1 MQNINEAKA
10 VPTRFTPKAESL
22 LTKSVA
28 AESRGRIA
36 AQACTD
42 QMIADGLKWTDFI
55 SPAGKTGESTS
66 TPELYTALKGAILK
80 GLGAPAVKMHA
91 LPVKSLSDTD
101 KANKDANNKL
111 IGRKMVAQRDAI
123 RLRVDKEYAAS
134 KSKATTKA
142 PQTPQMPKTGDKVVD
157 EANAIAMR
165 AIKKETDLQN
175 WHANNLGQI
184 TANEIG
190 KLRAKI
196 IALLQVPHT
205 PVEPNH

>member
-1 MQNINEAKA
+1 MENINEAKA
-10 VPTRFTPKAESL
+10 IPTRFTQKAESL

-42 QMIADGLKWTDFI
+42 QMIADNLLWTDFV

-80 GLGAPAVKMHA
+80 GLGATATKLQATPT
-91 LPVKSLSDTD
+91 KSLSDAD
-101 KANKDANNKL
+101 KATKDANNKL
-111 IGRKMVAQRDAI
+111 VGRKMVAQRDAI
-123 RLRVDKEYAAS
+123 RLRQDDVYRAS

-142 PQTPQMPKTGDKVVD
+142 PQQPKTGDKVVD
-157 EANAIAMR
+157 EANALSMK

-184 TANEIG
+184 TATEIG

-205 PVEPNH
+205 PVEPKH

>member
-1 MQNINEAKA
+1 MKNIADQNEARS
-10 VPTRFTPKAESL
+10 VPTRFTPLAESL

-111 IGRKMVAQRDAI
+111 IGRKMVAQREAI

-142 PQTPQMPKTGDKVVD
+142 PQTPKTGAPAKQVGVTKEVELLNRIHKIAQGKVSPEYDIV
-157 EANAIAMR
+157 E
-165 AIKKETDLQN
+165 L
-175 WHANNLGQI
+175 
-184 TANEIG
+184 G
-190 KLRAKI
+190 KLLAK
-196 IALLQVPHT
+196 ALQIVNT
-205 PVEPNH
+205 PFEPKH

>member
-1 MQNINEAKA
+1 MKNIADQNEAKA
-10 VPTRFTPKAESL
+10 VPTRFTPLAESL

-91 LPVKSLSDTD
+91 LPVKSLSDAD
-101 KANKDANNKL
+101 KAIKDANNKL
-111 IGRKMVAQRDAI
+111 IGRKMVAQREAI

-134 KSKATTKA
+134 KSKATTKS
-142 PQTPQMPKTGDKVVD
+142 PQTPTGAPAKQVGVTKEVELLNRIHKIAQGKESPEYDVV
-157 EANAIAMR
+157 A
-165 AIKKETDLQN
+165 LV
-175 WHANNLGQI
+175 
-184 TANEIG
+184 
-190 KLRAKI
+190 
-196 IALLQVPHT
+196 ALLSKALLILNT
-205 PVEPNH
+205 SVEPKH

>member
-1 MQNINEAKA
+1 MKNIADQNEARS
-10 VPTRFTPKAESL
+10 VPTRFTPLAESL

-80 GLGAPAVKMHA
+80 GLGATAVKMHA

-111 IGRKMVAQRDAI
+111 IGRKMVAQREAI

-142 PQTPQMPKTGDKVVD
+142 PQTPKTGAPAKQVGVTKEVELLNRIHKIAQGKVSPEYDIV
-157 EANAIAMR
+157 E
-165 AIKKETDLQN
+165 L
-175 WHANNLGQI
+175 
-184 TANEIG
+184 G
-190 KLRAKI
+190 KLLAK
-196 IALLQVPHT
+196 ALQVINT
-205 PVEPNH
+205 PFEPKH

>member
-1 MQNINEAKA
+1 MKNIADQNEARS
-10 VPTRFTPKAESL
+10 VPTRFTPLAESL

-80 GLGAPAVKMHA
+80 GLGATAVKMHA

-111 IGRKMVAQRDAI
+111 IGRKMVAQREAI

-134 KSKATTKA
+134 KSKATTKS
-142 PQTPQMPKTGDKVVD
+142 PQTPIGAPAKQVGVTKEVELLNRIHKIAQGKESPEYDVV
-157 EANAIAMR
+157 A
-165 AIKKETDLQN
+165 LV
-175 WHANNLGQI
+175 
-184 TANEIG
+184 
-190 KLRAKI
+190 
-196 IALLQVPHT
+196 ALLSKALLILNT
-205 PVEPNH
+205 SVEPKH